1 MFWKKFFL
9 VTFKQ
14 ETNKR
19 RSGRIRDF
27 RFLSK
32 LASFGTEVP
41 LLKALEIGIIW
52 QISGTCADIAS
63 LAHHVDSHVF
73 GSRQNLDRLFF
84 KSRSDVQTVM
94 FWLLLIQVVDLIGL
108 EERLDR
114 QVWVLSSPSGQTSP
128 VCSLTI
134 PRTIPLNQTDQ
145 NSNSSNLL
153 LCCQCPS
160 AVS

>member
-32 LASFGTEVP
+32 LASFGTEIP

-73 GSRQNLDRLFF
+73 GSRKIEIDFNFFQITVGRANCDVLTSADPSCWSDRSWGASWWTAVGFIL
-84 KSRSDVQTVM
+84 T
-94 FWLLLIQVVDLIGL
+94 LGPN
-108 EERLDR
+108 
-114 QVWVLSSPSGQTSP
+114 LSSLLPDNPKDDSTQ
-128 VCSLTI
+128 
-134 PRTIPLNQTDQ
+134 
-145 NSNSSNLL
+145 SNWPEF
-153 LCCQCPS
+153 QF
-160 AVS
+160 

>member
-32 LASFGTEVP
+32 LASFGTEIP

-73 GSRQNLDRLFF
+73 GSRKIEIDFNFFQITVGRANCDVLTSADPSCWSDRSWGASWWTAVGFILSLQQ
-84 KSRSDVQTVM
+84 SRH
-94 FWLLLIQVVDLIGL
+94 LL
-108 EERLDR
+108 
-114 QVWVLSSPSGQTSP
+114 SN
-128 VCSLTI
+128 
-134 PRTIPLNQTDQ
+134 PRPTPLNQPK
-145 NSNSSNLL
+145 SESSQSFAML
-153 LCCQCPS
+153 
-160 AVS
+160 